1 MTCSRSAVF
10 LLVTAAFT
18 LASGN
23 YVAELTSYTIS
34 VILYLTRRQVGTFE
48 CIFFDL
54 HKRPVLDSAFHEVL
68 RSPRLDH
75 VVRHVVDGN
84 FQGDPHAYPKNP
96 SLLIIHAGSV
106 FSDARKFPKTFM
118 NLIMDCRAHTKI
130 LILVDMIDG
139 RYFYFMNDMIA
150 AFRFSKVAF
159 LGTNRKLVI
168 EPTKEGQIRQ
178 MWQYFPP
185 PKDLLTSNY
194 RDLRGFAITYTT
206 IDPSYNH
213 MPMLELTV
221 NRRWIQEVA
230 KHLNTTSRRVLNPCI
245 KYPLLSECFL
255 LFMSNSFIDVTV
267 DVLFPTIKNTMDL
280 IYLKIPDT
288 HVVLVPRG
296 RTLTVFELFVAPF
309 TTEAWAALLVIII
322 SLELVSFTMPS
333 FFRNDPALLLIC
345 GLERYDLHKANRW
358 EKMILL
364 AFIIFFFL
372 ITNAYETKIISMM
385 TSKPTLRTVKTIEEL
400 VASGMPTK
408 APFKNL
414 GNLDLSLLKGTLMNS
429 SDTLFEMDHTSA
441 YLATRIKSELY
452 LPIFYSDDHSQQG
465 SYVIMDE
472 TLGLLVG
479 AMATSDH
486 NPLQEF
492 LEWSESAF
500 FEAGFFDYFKACHVV
515 ESFYRRLRFKPMTV
529 IKTML
534 AIEDLS
540 PAWLALGIGSAS
552 SCLLLVVELL
562 IGCYKKKRVGFKRVV
577 RVKPIEK

>member
-1 MTCSRSAVF
+1 MTSSRSLVF
-10 LLVTAAFT
+10 LLATTAFP

-23 YVAELTSYTIS
+23 YAAELASYTIA
-34 VILYLTRRQVGTFE
+34 VMQYLTHSQIGTFE
-48 CIFFDL
+48 CIFLDF
-54 HKRPVLDSAFHEVL
+54 HKRPVLGSAFNEVL

-84 FQGDPHAYPKNP
+84 FQGDPFAYPKNP

-106 FSDARKFPKTFM
+106 FSDARKFPKSFM
-118 NLIMDCRAHTKI
+118 NLIVDCKAHTKI
-130 LILVDMIDG
+130 MIFVDMVDG
-139 RYFYFMNDMIA
+139 RYFYLMNDMIA
-150 AFRFSKVAF
+150 AFQFSKVAF

-168 EPTKEGQIRQ
+168 EPTKDGQIRH

-185 PKDLLTSNY
+185 PKELLTSNI

-206 IDPSYNH
+206 IDPGFNNKDI
-213 MPMLELTV
+213 LELTV
-221 NRRWIQEVA
+221 HLRWIQELA
-230 KHLNTTSRRVLNPCI
+230 RHLNTTSRRVFNPCI
-245 KYPLLSECFL
+245 KYPMLSECFI
-255 LFMSNSFIDVTV
+255 LFMSNSFIDVTL
-267 DVLFPTIKNTMDL
+267 DVVFPSVNNTMDL

-309 TTEAWAALLVIII
+309 TPEAWAALLVIII

-345 GLERYDLHKANRW
+345 GLERYDLHKATRW

-385 TSKPTLRTVKTIEEL
+385 TSKPTLGTVKTIEEL

-408 APFKNL
+408 VPFKNL
-414 GNLDLSLLKGTLMNS
+414 GTWDMSMFKDTLTNS

-441 YLATRIKSELY
+441 YLATRIKSEMY
-452 LPIFYSDDHSQQG
+452 IPIFYSDDHSHQG
-465 SYVIMDE
+465 SYAILEE
-472 TLGLLVG
+472 TLELLIG

-492 LEWSESAF
+492 LVWSESAF
-500 FEAGFFDYFKACHVV
+500 FEAGFFDYFRECHVV

-534 AIEDLS
+534 AIEDLL

-552 SCLLLVVELL
+552 SFLLFGVELL
-562 IGCYKKKRVGFKRVV
+562 IGCYKKKRAGFKRVV
-577 RVKPIEK
+577 RVEPNKK